1 MKAKPTTVDEY
12 IDAFPAEIQQRL
24 KQIRNTF
31 KNTISGIE
39 EKIRYGM
46 PAFKVGKEP
55 LYVSACKQHIGM
67 YPIYGLENLEDELTK
82 YRGKNTKDA
91 LHFLYN
97 GPIPLELIEKIIKQ
111 KSLQ

>member
-1 MKAKPTTVDEY
+1 MKVKPTTVDEY

-24 KQIRNTF
+24 NQIRNTF

-46 PAFKVGKEP
+46 PAFKVGKEH
-55 LYVSACKQHIGM
+55 LYVSACKKHIGM
-67 YPIYGLENLEDELTK
+67 YPVYGLDDFANELIK

-91 LHFLYN
+91 LHFLHDS
-97 GPIPLELIEKIIKQ
+97 PIPIELIEKIIKQ